1 MALFLLGTMVPD
13 NEKTTGRL
21 HPHRAHPRGGDHRD
35 HHGPLDAHVPQLLP
49 GRPAPGSGRGSGDLP
64 QPGAPDGHHTERIDL
79 CAHHL
84 DGNALPSGRLRGR
97 DVDRAWHRCR
107 RQYRRAPGHHAL
119 DHRESGLQLPGRN
132 DPGRDLHAHAH
143 AVEQIGQR
151 RGGFVRP
158 RLHHPRRDNDLLLRT
173 RALTPTV
180 GDRRGITLV
189 EVIVAVG
196 VITVGLSALLAA
208 VPSASY
214 GTREGYQLST
224 ATFLANERLEQV
236 RNARWQSEPRPV
248 DELGVSPAPTSAP
261 ESGAA
266 ATFADE
272 AALPA
277 PYGDYARAVRI

>member
-1 MALFLLGTMVPD
+1 
-13 NEKTTGRL
+13 
-21 HPHRAHPRGGDHRD
+21 
-35 HHGPLDAHVPQLLP
+35 
-49 GRPAPGSGRGSGDLP
+49 
-64 QPGAPDGHHTERIDL
+64 
-79 CAHHL
+79 
-84 DGNALPSGRLRGR
+84 
-97 DVDRAWHRCR
+97 
-107 RQYRRAPGHHAL
+107 
-119 DHRESGLQLPGRN
+119 
-132 DPGRDLHAHAH
+132 
-143 AVEQIGQR
+143 
-151 RGGFVRP
+151 
-158 RLHHPRRDNDLLLRT
+158 LRT

-208 VPSASY
+208 VPFASY

-266 ATFADE
+266 TTFADE

-277 PYGDYARAVRI
+277 PYGDYARAVRIIDCEVGGCSGIAKVDLRQVTITVTYRPMNGVGGAGITKAAAVTTLIAKR